1 MTDKI
6 YKLGLVIYII
16 FFWFTVNAYSG
27 YLPFNDP
34 IFIKGNILAKPK
46 ETIKFTNYPNPVTNQ
61 TTISYVLPTKA
72 KVILKVIDLTGKQLA
87 VLIQQ
92 EQNEGIQEYNWQLHR
107 NHITSGMYILVLQVG
122 NESYTK
128 KIIVQ

>member
-6 YKLGLVIYII
+6 YKLGLVIYIAL
-16 FFWFTVNAYSG
+16 FSFKASAKNNFTPLIECN
-27 YLPFNDP
+27 
-34 IFIKGNILAKPK
+34 FIKDNKLVKHKG
-46 ETIKFTNYPNPVTNQ
+46 TIKFTNYPNPVTNQ
-61 TTISYVLPTKA
+61 TTITYVLPTKA

-87 VLIQQ
+87 VLIRQ
-92 EQNEGIQEYNWQLHR
+92 EQDEGKQEYNWQLHR